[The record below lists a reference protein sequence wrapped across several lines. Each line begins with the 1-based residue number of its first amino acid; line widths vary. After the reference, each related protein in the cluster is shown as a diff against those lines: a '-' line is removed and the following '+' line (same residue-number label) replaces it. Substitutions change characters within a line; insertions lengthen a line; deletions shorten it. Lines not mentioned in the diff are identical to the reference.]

1 MLLITIAL
9 VIASTFALQYGG
21 NGGTESTIK
30 CANGQ
35 FVERIEVRSG
45 SLLDAIR
52 IGCTNQNIHFA
63 EWKGGNGG
71 NYHSFH
77 ADGSGFCG
85 MGGRD
90 AEIGFYKLCLT
101 AVSGES
107 RCFGTTNSY
116 SVGNYFHDR
125 ACVDYPGNS
134 RARLIGFNVRS
145 GSRIDGLTPLWE
157 TEDIDCSY
165 YLQIANSGESSIDGY
180 YSFDGFYNGHHKYKK
195 DNGACIYYA
204 TKAWRIHENC
214 NTDAW
219 NIKISH
225 KYAICPYDLNGHNA
239 WYRQGRG
246 YIYPNLQII
255 GHDSLPLVWGNGVG
269 YWAYEVSGTGSSDG
283 ANFEWST
290 SLTDTS
296 STSQTYSTSE
306 QNSFSATDSFTRTNG
321 FELGRSGGFDVGFAS
336 ASAEMKWSMTVS
348 VGRSFT
354 ETTTRATAQ
363 ALSSA
368 LQTSRTT
375 SQKCGTDAPVSG
387 AWALFTWDVYRASN
401 RENVGGTVTTCE
413 FQYQKGLCRFVPP
426 NCPLGTCLDVHCI
439 QCIAGVE
446 PYMSLS
452 EIQSKW
458 PGCLDS
464 LNLSPQTLPDCA
476 LSKFDWG
483 CCSPASPC
491 GLHQGDCDEDDD
503 CAGELVCSQNTFCR
517 NNPGCADRNFDV
529 CVWPNRRELSQGDEE
544 DDPHFD
550 LDPLVENQA
559 SRQKSRLLEAEKVAD
574 LEPKDLVKLLD
585 EALNA
590 DDDLSEEELEAEH
603 QTVSGCMQF
612 DDEGHCTAG
621 PLYKYCR
628 WMVDQCVNKE
638 NIKDEDVPEGD
649 FSYVYDSS
657 EPFFMHE
664 QMY

>member
-9 VIASTFALQYGG
+9 VIASTFALRYGG
-21 NGGTESTIK
+21 NGGRESVIK
-30 CANGQ
+30 CARGNY
-35 FVERIEVRSG
+35 VETIEVRSG
-45 SLLDAIR
+45 SRLDAIR

-63 EWKGGNGG
+63 EWKGGKGG
-71 NYHSFH
+71 NFHSFK
-77 ADGSGFCG
+77 AAGSGFCG

-90 AEIGFYKLCLT
+90 ASIGFYKLCLT

-125 ACVDYPGNS
+125 ACVDYPGDG
-134 RARLIGFNVRS
+134 RARLTGFTVRS
-145 GSRIDGLTPLWE
+145 GSMIDGLTPHWE
-157 TEDIDCSY
+157 TDIDCSY
-165 YLQIANSGESSIDGY
+165 YLQIANSGVSSIDGY
-180 YSFDGFYNGHHKYKK
+180 YSFDGFYKGHHKYKK
-195 DNGACIYYA
+195 DNGACIYYS
-204 TKAWRIHENC
+204 TRAWRIHENC

-219 NIKISH
+219 NIKIDAKH
-225 KYAICPYDLNGHNA
+225 KYGICPYHLHGHGA

-246 YIYPNLQII
+246 RGFIYPSLQITA
-255 GHDSLPLVWGNGVG
+255 HDSLPLVWGNGVG
-269 YWAYEVSGTGSSDG
+269 YWVYKASGTGSSAG
-283 ANFEWST
+283 AEFEWST

-296 STSQTYSTSE
+296 STSQAYSTSE
-306 QNSFSATDSFTRTNG
+306 QNSFSATDSFTGTMG
-321 FELGRSGGFDVGFAS
+321 FELGHSAGFNFGFAS
-336 ASAEMKWSMTVS
+336 ASAETKWSATVS
-348 VGRSFT
+348 LGRST
-354 ETTTRATAQ
+354 TQTTTYATQRALT
-363 ALSSA
+363 SA

-375 SQKCGTDAPVSG
+375 TQKCGSAAPVSG
-387 AWALFTWDVYRASN
+387 AWALYTWEVYRASN
-401 RENVGGTVTTCE
+401 RKNVGGTVTTCE
-413 FQYQKGLCRFVPP
+413 FQYQKGLCSYVPP
-426 NCPLGTCLDVHCI
+426 NCPLGTCVDVHCI
-439 QCIAGVE
+439 QCIAGAE

-452 EIQSKW
+452 ELRRKY

-464 LNLSPQTLPDCA
+464 LNL
-476 LSKFDWG
+476 
-483 CCSPASPC
+483 
-491 GLHQGDCDEDDD
+491 
-503 CAGELVCSQNTFCR
+503 
-517 NNPGCADRNFDV
+517 
-529 CVWPNRRELSQGDEE
+529 RRELSQGDEE

-574 LEPKDLVKLLD
+574 LEPKDLDERLD

-628 WMVDQCVNKE
+628 WTVDQCVTKE
-638 NIKDEDVPEGD
+638 NIKDADVPEGD